1 MQRVSA
7 SLERNPVAA
16 AVSCCCGCNLVNLVV
31 HFVFLRECVGQ
42 VLCVVGGGRESD
54 DLQHTCVSAVVIV
67 ALCDLL
73 LNFILLT

>member
-1 MQRVSA
+1 MRRVSA

-42 VLCVVGGGRESD
+42 VTCVVGGGRASD
-54 DLQHTCVSAVVIV
+54 DFQHTCVIAVVTV

-73 LNFILLT
+73 FDFILLT

>member
-1 MQRVSA
+1 M
-7 SLERNPVAA
+7 AA
-16 AVSCCCGCNLVNLVV
+16 AVSCCCGCNLVNLVA

-42 VLCVVGGGRESD
+42 VPCVVGGGREGEE
-54 DLQHTCVSAVVIV
+54 LQHTRVIAVVIV